1 MALIVGRQVL
11 IMLIIM
17 VIGWISAKTKLIHDE
32 GRKDL
37 AAVLLYV
44 VNPFLVFLSF
54 IREFSMD
61 ALRKFLLTF
70 ALSAMLMIILS
81 LISWFLTR
89 HKKKDWEIERYCFAF
104 RNCGFFGIPII
115 SSVYGAEGVFYLS
128 AFLAAFNI
136 WNWSYGVTIMK
147 SGDKKIG
154 AKEVLHNMMNPTI
167 IATIIGFIVFIASYT
182 PPSILTDSFQYIS
195 DMNTPLAMLVA
206 GSLLAGSSLLDMLK
220 DWRCLR
226 TSLIAM
232 ALIPAIIIP
241 LIRILPVDLMI
252 RVVLSIAAACPIGT
266 TTNLFALR
274 FDKNVEYA
282 ARVYSVTTVMS
293 VVTIPLFMLLY

>member
-1 MALIVGRQVL
+1 
-11 IMLIIM
+11 
-17 VIGWISAKTKLIHDE
+17 
-32 GRKDL
+32 
-37 AAVLLYV
+37 
-44 VNPFLVFLSF
+44 
-54 IREFSMD
+54 
-61 ALRKFLLTF
+61 
-70 ALSAMLMIILS
+70 
-81 LISWFLTR
+81 
-89 HKKKDWEIERYCFAF
+89 
-104 RNCGFFGIPII
+104 
-115 SSVYGAEGVFYLS
+115 
-128 AFLAAFNI
+128 
-136 WNWSYGVTIMK
+136 
-147 SGDKKIG
+147 
-154 AKEVLHNMMNPTI
+154 
-167 IATIIGFIVFIASYT
+167 
-182 PPSILTDSFQYIS
+182 
-195 DMNTPLAMLVA
+195 MNTPLAMLVA

-252 RVVLSIAAACPIGT
+252 RVVLSIAAACPIGK